1 MERRVAT
8 LENRVGLLE
17 TDMGAM
23 KKPHANKKVYLTDVK
38 TRGSPKLPNASAMR
52 PTHMQLSLYRE
63 LLASMATNSVNAEA
77 VFERYKLSP
86 TRPFS
91 DSLIAQLANLDFNF
105 ASSQE
110 DPQEAML
117 SSESDTVATL
127 LAHNSLRK
135 LWELMILEFQ
145 MTMPAG
151 ANSIS
156 KVLKVEFRSS
166 KDGNIVGVKTFPF
179 RDEAFENY
187 IRDVMS
193 WWKGQR
199 KAKGVEVEE
208 AYKCGMCEFA
218 EGCEWRNSKVDLA
231 VRSSRAKYK
240 PAKK

>member
-1 MERRVAT
+1 
-8 LENRVGLLE
+8 
-17 TDMGAM
+17 
-23 KKPHANKKVYLTDVK
+23 
-38 TRGSPKLPNASAMR
+38 
-52 PTHMQLSLYRE
+52 
-63 LLASMATNSVNAEA
+63 
-77 VFERYKLSP
+77 
-86 TRPFS
+86 
-91 DSLIAQLANLDFNF
+91 
-105 ASSQE
+105 
-110 DPQEAML
+110 ML

-156 KVLKVEFRSS
+156 EVLKVEFRSS